1 MNQNI
6 KEDFLD
12 ILLYLFEYYSEDP
25 VRESDTSF
33 VIRDHLIDAGFQDAA
48 IDHAMDWVEIFKNQ
62 GENMMLHTPSNS
74 SVRIL
79 SDDEKNLLDVECQ
92 NYISRLEKFG
102 LLTPEKRELLIDKL
116 TSIGFEPMD
125 LEVVKA
131 LSILMLFQEPSV
143 EVKLHAYENEEIIDS
158 PKTLN
163 Y

>member
-33 VIRDHLIDAGFQDAA
+33 MIRDHLIDAGFQDAA
-48 IDHAMDWVEIFKNQ
+48 IDHAMDWVEIFKDPK
-62 GENMMLHTPSNS
+62 EDTMLHVPSSS

-163 Y
+163 

>member
-48 IDHAMDWVEIFKNQ
+48 IDHAMDWVEVFKNPK
-62 GENMMLHTPSNS
+62 EDTMLHVPSSS

-143 EVKLHAYENEEIIDS
+143 EVRLHAYENEEIIDS

-163 Y
+163 

>member
-33 VIRDHLIDAGFQDAA
+33 VIRDHLIDAGFQDAV
-48 IDHAMDWVEIFKNQ
+48 IDHAMDWVEIFKNPKE
-62 GENMMLHTPSNS
+62 GMMLHSPSNS

-143 EVKLHAYENEEIIDS
+143 EVRLHAYENEEIIDS

-163 Y
+163 

>member
-48 IDHAMDWVEIFKNQ
+48 IDHAMDWVEIFKNPRE
-62 GENMMLHTPSNS
+62 GTMLHAPSIS

-79 SDDEKNLLDVECQ
+79 SDDEKSLLDVECQ

-163 Y
+163 

>member
-33 VIRDHLIDAGFQDAA
+33 VIRDHLIDAGFQDAV
-48 IDHAMDWVEIFKNQ
+48 IDHAMDWVEIFKDPK
-62 GENMMLHTPSNS
+62 EDTMLHVPSSS

-143 EVKLHAYENEEIIDS
+143 EVRLHAYENEEIIDS

-163 Y
+163 

>member
-48 IDHAMDWVEIFKNQ
+48 IDHAMDWVEIFKNPK
-62 GENMMLHTPSNS
+62 EDIMLHIPSSS

-143 EVKLHAYENEEIIDS
+143 EVRLHAYENEEIIDS

-163 Y
+163 

>member
-48 IDHAMDWVEIFKNQ
+48 IDHAMDWVEIFKNP
-62 GENMMLHTPSNS
+62 GEDMMLHTPSNS

-102 LLTPEKRELLIDKL
+102 LLSPEKRELLIDKL

-143 EVKLHAYENEEIIDS
+143 EVRLHAYENEEAIDS

-163 Y
+163 

>member
-48 IDHAMDWVEIFKNQ
+48 IDHAMDWVEIFKNPK
-62 GENMMLHTPSNS
+62 EDMMLHTPSTS

-79 SDDEKNLLDVECQ
+79 SDDEKSLLDVECQ

-143 EVKLHAYENEEIIDS
+143 EVRLHAYENEEIIDS

-163 Y
+163 

>member
-1 MNQNI
+1 M
-6 KEDFLD
+6 
-12 ILLYLFEYYSEDP
+12 
-25 VRESDTSF
+25 
-33 VIRDHLIDAGFQDAA
+33 IRDHLIDAGFQDAA
-48 IDHAMDWVEIFKNQ
+48 IDHAMDWVEIFKNPKE
-62 GENMMLHTPSNS
+62 GMMLHSPSNS

-131 LSILMLFQEPSV
+131 SSILMLFQEPSV

-163 Y
+163 

>member
-74 SVRIL
+74 SIRIL

-92 NYISRLEKFG
+92 SYISRLEKFG

-143 EVKLHAYENEEIIDS
+143 EVKLHAYENEEAIDS

-163 Y
+163 

>member
-48 IDHAMDWVEIFKNQ
+48 IDHAMDWVEIFKNPKE
-62 GENMMLHTPSNS
+62 GMMLHSPSNS

-143 EVKLHAYENEEIIDS
+143 EVRLHAYENEEIIDS

-163 Y
+163 

>member
-1 MNQNI
+1 M
-6 KEDFLD
+6 
-12 ILLYLFEYYSEDP
+12 
-25 VRESDTSF
+25 RESDTSF

-48 IDHAMDWVEIFKNQ
+48 IDHAMDWVEIFKNPK
-62 GENMMLHTPSNS
+62 EVMMLHTPSNS

-143 EVKLHAYENEEIIDS
+143 EVKLHAYENEEAIDS

-163 Y
+163 

>member
-1 MNQNI
+1 MNLNI

-48 IDHAMDWVEIFKNQ
+48 IDHAMDWVEIFKNPK
-62 GENMMLHTPSNS
+62 EDTMLHVPSS
-74 SVRIL
+74 SSIRIL

-143 EVKLHAYENEEIIDS
+143 EVRLHAYENEEIIDS

-163 Y
+163 

>member
-1 MNQNI
+1 M
-6 KEDFLD
+6 
-12 ILLYLFEYYSEDP
+12 
-25 VRESDTSF
+25 
-33 VIRDHLIDAGFQDAA
+33 IRDHLIDAGFQDAA
-48 IDHAMDWVEIFKNQ
+48 IDHAMDWVEIFKNP
-62 GENMMLHTPSNS
+62 GEGMIHHTPSSS

-143 EVKLHAYENEEIIDS
+143 EVRLHAYENEEIIDS

-163 Y
+163 

>member
-1 MNQNI
+1 MNQNT

-48 IDHAMDWVEIFKNQ
+48 IDHAMDWVEIFKNPK
-62 GENMMLHTPSNS
+62 ENMMLHIPSSS

-143 EVKLHAYENEEIIDS
+143 EVRLHAYENEEIIDS

-163 Y
+163 

>member
-74 SVRIL
+74 SIRIL

-163 Y
+163 

>member
-48 IDHAMDWVEIFKNQ
+48 IDHAMDWVEIFKNPK
-62 GENMMLHTPSNS
+62 ENMMLHIPSSS

-143 EVKLHAYENEEIIDS
+143 EVRLHAYENEEMLDS

-163 Y
+163 

>member
-1 MNQNI
+1 MNQNV

-33 VIRDHLIDAGFQDAA
+33 EIRDHLIDAGFQDAV
-48 IDHAMDWVEIFKNQ
+48 IDHAMDWVEIFKTPSA
-62 GENMMLHTPSNS
+62 GMMLHTPSNS
-74 SVRIL
+74 SIRIL
-79 SDDEKNLLDVECQ
+79 SDEEKGLLDVECQ
-92 NYISRLEKFG
+92 NYITRLEKFG

-116 TSIGFEPMD
+116 TSIGIEPMD

-143 EVKLHAYENEEIIDS
+143 EVRLHAYENEEAIDS

-163 Y
+163 

>member
-62 GENMMLHTPSNS
+62 GEDMMLQTPSNS
-74 SVRIL
+74 SIRIL

-116 TSIGFEPMD
+116 ISIGFEPMD

-143 EVKLHAYENEEIIDS
+143 
-158 PKTLN
+158 
-163 Y
+163 

>member
-48 IDHAMDWVEIFKNQ
+48 IDHAMDWVEIFKDPK
-62 GENMMLHTPSNS
+62 EDTMLHVPSSS

-143 EVKLHAYENEEIIDS
+143 EVRLHAYENEEAIDS

-163 Y
+163 

>member
-1 MNQNI
+1 MNKNV

-48 IDHAMDWVEIFKNQ
+48 IDHAMDWVEIFKDPKE
-62 GENMMLHTPSNS
+62 GMMLHTPSNS

-143 EVKLHAYENEEIIDS
+143 EVRLHAYENEEIIDS

-163 Y
+163 

>member
-25 VRESDTSF
+25 VRESDTLF

-48 IDHAMDWVEIFKNQ
+48 IDHAMDWVEIFKNPKE
-62 GENMMLHTPSNS
+62 GMMLHAPSSS

-79 SDDEKNLLDVECQ
+79 SDNEKNLLDIECQ

-163 Y
+163 

>member
-74 SVRIL
+74 SIRIL

-92 NYISRLEKFG
+92 NYISRLETFG

-143 EVKLHAYENEEIIDS
+143 EVRLHAYENEEIIDS

-163 Y
+163 

>member
-33 VIRDHLIDAGFQDAA
+33 VIRDHLIDAGFHDAA

-74 SVRIL
+74 SIRIL

-143 EVKLHAYENEEIIDS
+143 EVRLHAYENEEAIDS

-163 Y
+163 

>member
-74 SVRIL
+74 SIRIL

-131 LSILMLFQEPSV
+131 LSILMLFQESSV
-143 EVKLHAYENEEIIDS
+143 EVRLHAYENEEAIDS

-163 Y
+163 

>member
-48 IDHAMDWVEIFKNQ
+48 IDHAMDWVEIFKNP
-62 GENMMLHTPSNS
+62 GEGIMLNVPSSS

-131 LSILMLFQEPSV
+131 LSILMRFQEPSV
-143 EVKLHAYENEEIIDS
+143 EVRLHAYENEEAIDS

-163 Y
+163 